1 MVDLVACKTEVAFI
15 VNSLAKAVVTEIFN
29 AAEKVSLN
37 KQNPETEKTA
47 SYCDTEEKSL
57 NEKLGVLVDGLCVEA
72 VKKILKVFEQQQE
85 TDGGLKHPSD
95 DSEALIC
102 TQTAGENKSRS
113 DVTLHGGRSSSS
125 PADDHEY
132 ACHHCRLLVPPWQQS
147 VESGAASQL
156 EEEGWR
162 CTGCRGSTAVL
173 AVRHAVSRTPRG
185 SPTITKKSHRCA
197 RYADRCSPAS

>member
-37 KQNPETEKTA
+37 KQNPETEQ
-47 SYCDTEEKSL
+47 
-57 NEKLGVLVDGLCVEA
+57 KLGVLVDGLCVEA

>member
-37 KQNPETEKTA
+37 KQNPET
-47 SYCDTEEKSL
+47 
-57 NEKLGVLVDGLCVEA
+57 EKLGVLVDGLCVEA

>member
-1 MVDLVACKTEVAFI
+1 MSARVRLVPPHTWWVLVTADE
-15 VNSLAKAVVTEIFN
+15 AVETTGCSCIAGLGRSCSHT
-29 AAEKVSLN
+29 AAILWK
-37 KQNPETEKTA
+37 
-47 SYCDTEEKSL
+47 
-57 NEKLGVLVDGLCVEA
+57 KLGVLVDGLCVEA